1 MNKKALLKKIKSF
14 EVYELFRKVRF
25 LFNVKPDYNK
35 VKIFVLHYFG
45 GLYKRIDTHH
55 VFLFAGGL
63 AFSLFV
69 CIVPFTL
76 IIFWILG
83 NFLDSA
89 EVELQ
94 LNSLIHTVIPYE
106 TYSNFV
112 QDIIFKRIYE
122 VIEYKN
128 IAGVVGFTGLFF
140 AASGFFSSVRTI
152 LNKVYGTDE
161 DVSLVLGKIRDFALI
176 ILALVVLLVST
187 FIIPALD
194 ILRNLSQTIP
204 LFHFFQ
210 LGIFQK
216 IFTTLFSLT
225 ILYFIFSVMY
235 SVVPTVKIKKR
246 AVLVGAM
253 WAALL
258 WETAKQAFG
267 YYLFNLASWGKIYG
281 TYTLV
286 VVVAFWIYY
295 SSIVFIIGAE
305 IGMLYHERL
314 IGKLSLDEKL

>member
-1 MNKKALLKKIKSF
+1 MNKKALLKKIKSL

-45 GLYKRIDTHH
+45 GLYNRIDTHH

-94 LNSLIHTVIPYE
+94 LNTLIHTVIPYE
-106 TYSNFV
+106 KYSNFV

-128 IAGVVGFTGLFF
+128 IAGVVGFVGLFF

-161 DVSLVLGKIRDFALI
+161 DVSLVLGKLRDFALI
-176 ILALVVLLVST
+176 ILALIVLLVST

-194 ILRNLSQTIP
+194 ILRNLSETIP
-204 LFHFFQ
+204 LLHFFQ

-216 IFTTLFSLT
+216 LFTTLFSLT
-225 ILYFIFSVMY
+225 ILYFIFSLMY
-235 SVVPTVKIKKR
+235 SVVPIVKIKKR

-267 YYLFNLASWGKIYG
+267 YYLFNYASWGKIYG
-281 TYTLV
+281 TYTLM

-314 IGKLSLDEKL
+314 IAKLSLDEKS

>member
-1 MNKKALLKKIKSF
+1 MRKKKIIEKIKSF
-14 EVYELFRKVRF
+14 VIYELFRKIRF
-25 LFNVKPDYNK
+25 LLNVKPSYQ
-35 VKIFVLHYFG
+35 KIKDFFTHYFG
-45 GLYKRIDTHH
+45 GLYYRIDTHH
-55 VFLFAGGL
+55 VFLLAGGL

-89 EVELQ
+89 EVEFQ
-94 LNSLIHTVIPYE
+94 LNSLIHTIIPYE

-112 QDIIFKRIYE
+112 QEIIFKRIYE
-122 VIEYKN
+122 VIEYKD
-128 IAGVVGFTGLFF
+128 IAGIVGFTGLFF
-140 AASGFFSSVRTI
+140 AASGFFSSIRTI
-152 LNKVYGTDE
+152 LNKVFGTDE
-161 DVSLVLGKIRDFALI
+161 DVSLVLGKLRDFALI
-176 ILALVVLLVST
+176 ILALIVLLVST

-194 ILRNLSQTIP
+194 MLRSLSETVPILN
-204 LFHFFQ
+204 FFQ

-235 SVVPTVKIKKR
+235 SIVPTVKIRKR

-258 WETAKQAFG
+258 WEAAKQAFG
-267 YYLFNLASWGKIYG
+267 YYLFNFASLGKIYG

-305 IGMLYHERL
+305 IGKLYNERL
-314 IGKLSLDEKL
+314 TERIESL